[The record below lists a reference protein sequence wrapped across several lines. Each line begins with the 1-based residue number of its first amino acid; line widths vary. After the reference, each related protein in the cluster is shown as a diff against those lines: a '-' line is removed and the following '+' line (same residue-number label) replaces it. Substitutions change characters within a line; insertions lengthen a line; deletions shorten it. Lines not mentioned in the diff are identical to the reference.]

1 MFYDYTAAYL
11 AEQTNS
17 IVVAPSLTSNIFATD
32 GMWLG
37 GEQMHRAVADLFLT
51 DNDALLE
58 SARLAGYPEEKALP
72 TQVVLVGHSL
82 GGGLVIDTAGYM
94 VDNGTSDKLAGVL
107 MLDGVVSVRSP
118 GD

>member
-51 DNDALLE
+51 DNAALLE
-58 SARLAGYPEEKALP
+58 SARRPD
-72 TQVVLVGHSL
+72 TQKRRRCRRKSSSSG
-82 GGGLVIDTAGYM
+82 IR
-94 VDNGTSDKLAGVL
+94 
-107 MLDGVVSVRSP
+107 SVAAW
-118 GD
+118 